1 MKDGRI
7 LTLMVTTAVH
17 YAGVKMV
24 CPGLIG
30 KASDNT
36 LNTAPSAAYP
46 PGMCM
51 KLAGTL
57 IQSWLDKMRK
67 DECAP
72 EVGVQRSG
80 TLAPDAPLR
89 YTSVETG
96 APPADTPE
104 ASGGSAAPTAAPATP
119 PAPSLP
125 SVPSVGEADVVDRVV
140 TVVPSGC
147 ATPLVS
153 SVGSGS
159 MVDLRTAVAA
169 ALVEARRFASGLE
182 EIGCRVAEQRRQS
195 RLSA

>member
-51 KLAGTL
+51 KLAGAL

-72 EVGVQRSG
+72 RVGDSEGWHSGAGRSSSFYFGRAGRAASRHTRGQWWQR
-80 TLAPDAPLR
+80 
-89 YTSVETG
+89 G
-96 APPADTPE
+96 ANSSSSNSSSNQFAF
-104 ASGGSAAPTAAPATP
+104 
-119 PAPSLP
+119 
-125 SVPSVGEADVVDRVV
+125 
-140 TVVPSGC
+140 
-147 ATPLVS
+147 S
-153 SVGSGS
+153 SVSG
-159 MVDLRTAVAA
+159 
-169 ALVEARRFASGLE
+169 
-182 EIGCRVAEQRRQS
+182 
-195 RLSA
+195 